1 MKIIILYVVSLENL
15 PNNLTSYTHVLN
27 ETTDTMYEIGTDGS
41 LTTVKFS
48 MFNL

>member
-1 MKIIILYVVSLENL
+1 MKIRILYVVSLENL

-27 ETTDTMYEIGTDGS
+27 ETTDTMYKIGTDGS
-41 LTTVKFS
+41 LTEVTFN

>member
-1 MKIIILYVVSLENL
+1 MEIKILYVVSLENL

-27 ETTDTMYEIGTDGS
+27 ETTDSMYKIGTDGS
-41 LTTVKFS
+41 LTEVKFG